1 MPSPLSTQLGAVSL
15 LPMFAPWVGMSF
27 FFPDSLQ
34 ALSIIHRQELN
45 TRDFTE
51 AMRKFSVQ
59 NERELL
65 KRAGTGPWDSSKQW
79 STRAFRNAIL
89 EGTWQPKTSLL
100 TETGSAWRLCLGRHE
115 GLGETSHPRSQS
127 LERRRRAR
135 RGCRQCWLPGAAL
148 EHDRRDPREPHGSL
162 LFHRLPSAGASR
174 WSLLLCNTH
183 TRLPWELLPDVTLAL
198 EAAEFRGSLLL
209 LYLSSRT
216 VPLEEGGFL
225 RTLGGPFGLH
235 QWKSSSICQP
245 QLPILE
251 TAKRDIKKGA
261 DVRMCAGRGWGRLG
275 PFMLRAFLSVWGR
288 GRGFGQM
295 LSFRSSPPISLHTP
309 TRSSPPISLHT
320 PTRVSWVATQGLL
333 RPPVSLTGRS
343 LPPQGAQ
350 MSPFHLQS
358 GPRTFMRGQP
368 EAPGT
373 GPSWSLSEWGSFPA
387 STACFQASGKGALR
401 LQARH
406 SSVAKHTAWG
416 LLSPLL
422 LWT

>member
-1 MPSPLSTQLGAVSL
+1 MPSWKEPGNQR
-15 LPMFAPWVGMSF
+15 PP
-27 FFPDSLQ
+27 SLQ
-34 ALSIIHRQELN
+34 KQE
-45 TRDFTE
+45 
-51 AMRKFSVQ
+51 VP
-59 NERELL
+59 
-65 KRAGTGPWDSSKQW
+65 GDSAS
-79 STRAFRNAIL
+79 
-89 EGTWQPKTSLL
+89 EGMKGLGRLHTPGAKVWRGGEGQDGGA
-100 TETGSAWRLCLGRHE
+100 GSAGCLG
-115 GLGETSHPRSQS
+115 L
-127 LERRRRAR
+127 
-135 RGCRQCWLPGAAL
+135 
-148 EHDRRDPREPHGSL
+148 
-162 LFHRLPSAGASR
+162 R
-174 WSLLLCNTH
+174 WSMTAE
-183 TRLPWELLPDVTLAL
+183 ELLPDVTLAL